1 MTDVKIAGIR
11 FLTETLAKIFNSFER
26 WLQIFVY
33 TKFHSRL
40 DNELMNIVKQIHDF
54 CGKTDLEV
62 ALKTLQSI
70 DPTLKT
76 FLPEA
81 IWKLSWY
88 YSISCDLID
97 AARNMK
103 YDSIFALVSIEFLPQ
118 PKFKISSSQIIL
130 SCLARLWRMLPGR
143 RHWLRTPRYM
153 HRL

>member
-1 MTDVKIAGIR
+1 
-11 FLTETLAKIFNSFER
+11 
-26 WLQIFVY
+26 
-33 TKFHSRL
+33 
-40 DNELMNIVKQIHDF
+40 MNIVMQSHDL
-54 CGKTDLEV
+54 CGKADLET
-62 ALKTLQSI
+62 ALKTSQST
-70 DPTLKT
+70 DPSLKT
-76 FLPEA
+76 FVTQA
-81 IWKLSWY
+81 IGKLSRF